1 MKCSHSR
8 RDVLAAAALIAAG
21 STGIAR
27 AAGRAVPERFDVA
40 IVGAGLSGLNAAM
53 ILQGL
58 GLKVVV
64 LEANS
69 RAGGRCLTKDAWHL
83 HPDLG
88 GVQIGNTYARILDAC
103 QRLQVKL
110 GPGSHINAPYSFVFG
125 DTLVAAKQWADSPL
139 NQTVGAERQIPPHAL
154 GGFYVEQRTPFK
166 TLDGWFD
173 PEAAQYDVSVAEWL
187 AKQGASPAATSI
199 IASSQGG
206 VALENL
212 AVLRMMQEATRAV
225 MEADSEM
232 ERLRGR
238 DQFERAALTSQHVVG
253 GTSRLIEA
261 MVASL
266 KGSVRLGNQVRA
278 IDLKKDG
285 CELRL
290 ADGSRIQARRAI
302 AAVPFTVLR
311 KIAITPALQGDQA
324 DAVAR
329 MPYGNQSQVWLRIK
343 RPYWEDD
350 GIEASMWSDGMFTLI
365 RQQIESDGRR
375 ELMSVLAFGA
385 NSRKL
390 DRMPVADRGRLAIET
405 IERVRPS
412 TRGRFEFVGA
422 HSWETEPFSGGCSHQ
437 YVPGRV
443 VTWAHQGR
451 LPHLGLHFAG
461 EHLRR
466 FEVGMESAMESG
478 ERAALEIAEFLS

>member
-1 MKCSHSR
+1 MKRHHSR
-8 RDVLAAAALIAAG
+8 RELLAAAAAIAAG
-21 STGIAR
+21 
-27 AAGRAVPERFDVA
+27 AAGVARGATRSAPERFDVA
-40 IVGAGLSGLNAAM
+40 IVGAGLAGLNAAM
-53 ILQGL
+53 ILQDL
-58 GLKVVV
+58 GMKVVV

-88 GVQIGNTYARILDAC
+88 GVQIGNAYARFLDVAR
-103 QRLQVKL
+103 RLNVRL
-110 GPGSHINAPYSFVFG
+110 GPGSHLNAPYSFVFG
-125 DTLVAAKQWADSPL
+125 DTLVAAKEWVASPL
-139 NQTVGAERQIPPHAL
+139 NRTVGPERSIPPHAL

-166 TLDGWFD
+166 TLDGWMD
-173 PEAAQYDVSVAEWL
+173 PEAAQYDVSVAQWL
-187 AKQGASPAATSI
+187 AKQGASPAAFDI
-199 IASSQGG
+199 IGKSQGSVG
-206 VALENL
+206 LENMS
-212 AVLRMMQEATRAV
+212 VLRMMQEATRAV
-225 MEADSEM
+225 VEAQSEM

-253 GTSRLIEA
+253 GTSRFVEA
-261 MVASL
+261 IVASL
-266 KGSVRLGNQVRA
+266 KGSVRLNHEVKA
-278 IDLKKDG
+278 IDLKRDG

-290 ADGSRIQARRAI
+290 ADGSRIQATRTL

-311 KIAITPALQGDQA
+311 KLRITPSLQGDQA

-329 MPYGNQSQVWLRIK
+329 MPYGNQSQVWLRVK
-343 RPYWEDD
+343 RPYWEAD

-365 RQQIESDGRR
+365 RQQIESDGTR

-385 NSRKL
+385 NSRRL
-390 DRMPVADRGRLAIET
+390 DRMPPAERGRLAIET
-405 IERVRPS
+405 IERIRPS
-412 TRGRFEFVGA
+412 TRGVFEFVGA

-443 VTWAHQGR
+443 VTWSHEMGK
-451 LPHLGLHFAG
+451 PYHGLHFAG

-478 ERAALEIAEFLS
+478 ERAAREIIEVLA